1 MRYFLTLTSLFI
13 FYISYS
19 QERDSTTLDMSQST
33 AVNAKTLDKLNEQ
46 YSSLD
51 KSIQRQTL
59 KMLSRLQKKE
69 NGLKNKLQD
78 KDSLKADQVF
88 KGISAKYSELQ
99 KAIQNPVTSNLQG
112 RFFHY
117 IPGIDSMQTAMKFL
131 NNPRL
136 PASQL
141 QQVQAISNQLQNL
154 QARLQVSDEIQNF
167 VRQREQLLKT
177 QLGSFG
183 FGKQIQGFNSE
194 VYYYQQQLSQYK
206 SILNDPQKQK
216 ELVLSTVEQIPAFQK
231 FWQKYSILSQ
241 LQPMPSGLGTQ
252 KALEGL
258 QTNKQIGELISQHAG
273 GNSTTDANSFLQ
285 QKIQLGNVQMDQ
297 IKEKASKLGSN
308 SGTGDMT
315 MPDFTPNTQHTKKFL
330 QRLEYGFNIQNTP
343 GSYFLPVMSTI
354 GIMAGYKWS
363 DKIATGIGVAYQVG
377 LGNGINNIKLSNQGI
392 SLRSY
397 MNIRTKLN
405 IWLTGGLEYNY
416 MQQFETLRSIE
427 NLDLWQKSSLIGLT
441 KKYSIGKKEGNI
453 QLLYDLLA
461 NYEIP
466 RGQSL
471 KFRIGFNF

>member
-1 MRYFLTLTSLFI
+1 
-13 FYISYS
+13 
-19 QERDSTTLDMSQST
+19 
-33 AVNAKTLDKLNEQ
+33 
-46 YSSLD
+46 
-51 KSIQRQTL
+51 
-59 KMLSRLQKKE
+59 
-69 NGLKNKLQD
+69 
-78 KDSLKADQVF
+78 
-88 KGISAKYSELQ
+88 
-99 KAIQNPVTSNLQG
+99 
-112 RFFHY
+112 
-117 IPGIDSMQTAMKFL
+117 
-131 NNPRL
+131 
-136 PASQL
+136 
-141 QQVQAISNQLQNL
+141 
-154 QARLQVSDEIQNF
+154 
-167 VRQREQLLKT
+167 
-177 QLGSFG
+177 
-183 FGKQIQGFNSE
+183 
-194 VYYYQQQLSQYK
+194 
-206 SILNDPQKQK
+206 
-216 ELVLSTVEQIPAFQK
+216 
-231 FWQKYSILSQ
+231 
-241 LQPMPSGLGTQ
+241 
-252 KALEGL
+252 
-258 QTNKQIGELISQHAG
+258 
-273 GNSTTDANSFLQ
+273 
-285 QKIQLGNVQMDQ
+285 
-297 IKEKASKLGSN
+297 
-308 SGTGDMT
+308 MT